1 MCLFDQN
8 LGTQERGVQVAQAI
22 PKQPPLPSTH
32 LWLKGL
38 PPKHACVDDVRVAFC
53 QWLGDNGKLAGSVED
68 KHHLLFDCRIQ
79 PHTAGVQPP
88 FPYSFFFSSSF
99 SACGPSQC
107 GRQLSQDTFAQRPA
121 ALSKTQVAR

>member
-53 QWLGDNGKLAGSVED
+53 QWLGDNGKLVGSVED
-68 KHHLLFDCRIQ
+68 EHHLLFDC
-79 PHTAGVQPP
+79 PV
-88 FPYSFFFSSSF
+88 YSHIRQEYSHLFHQASSLV
-99 SACGPSQC
+99 SAFLRADQANVVG
-107 GRQLSQDTFAQRPA
+107 GYL
-121 ALSKTQVAR
+121 KTLLLKGNML